1 MLIAAGAA
9 CACDG
14 RWHEVARCRTRW
26 PHDARRRPTQ
36 SQLPIAVAL
45 FGAAALWAVEPA
57 LASAL
62 GVPRETGSTGSDS
75 DGACG
80 ELRRVRRLR
89 MSARRRHGRY
99 PQSPHESA

>member
-1 MLIAAGAA
+1 LLDAER
-9 CACDG
+9 DG
-14 RWHEVARCRTRW
+14 RTTLG
-26 PHDARRRPTQ
+26 DAPTQ

-45 FGAAALWAVEPA
+45 FGAAALWAVEPG

-62 GVPRETGSTGSDS
+62 GVPCASGSTGSDS

-89 MSARRRHGRY
+89 MSERRRHGRY
-99 PQSPHESA
+99 PQSPHEFV